1 MKSKSTYRKVKEKL
15 KGQWK
20 RAGGELERYE
30 KTNEPGTKGY
40 GESQPVWWE
49 CK

>member
-30 KTNEPGTKGY
+30 KTNEPETKGY